1 MQPKKLQ
8 DRRLEGIK
16 AFTLIELLVVI
27 AIIAILASL
36 LLPALAK
43 AKTKGQGIVC
53 MSNSKQLSLAWT
65 LYSLDFN
72 DRLVPNTFD
81 ANAWIDGAQWELS
94 SDLANFDRGMDAAT
108 NKSWIDKGKLWKY
121 NTSYGIYTC
130 PADPLWPPKGKNK
143 VKRVRSFSMQGRMG
157 GDPALF
163 DSLTTG
169 KYPHKS
175 WSKASDIK
183 NPSPSGALVFIDE
196 SEYVIDDAY
205 FIVDAFSPNT
215 WQNYP
220 SSRHNRGGDM
230 SFADGHSEV
239 HHWVGPSVPGF
250 KNTGGFVTI
259 SAANAQDKTDL
270 NWMQRL
276 FVLDDV
282 PD

>member
-1 MQPKKLQ
+1 MSETHTPP
-8 DRRLEGIK
+8 RRARAA

-27 AIIAILASL
+27 AIIAILASM

-43 AKTKGQGIVC
+43 AKAKGQGILC
-53 MSNSKQLSLAWT
+53 MSNTKQLTLAWA

-72 DRLVPNTFD
+72 DKLVPNTFD
-81 ANAWIDGAQWELS
+81 ANSWIDANQWELS
-94 SDLANFDRGMDAAT
+94 ANLVTFDRGINAAT
-108 NKSWIDKGKLWKY
+108 NRNWIDHGKLWPY
-121 NTSYGIYTC
+121 NNSYGIYRC
-130 PADPLWPPKGKNK
+130 PADPLWPPKGQVK
-143 VKRVRSFSMQGRMG
+143 VQRVRSFSMQGRMG
-157 GDPALF
+157 GPSDLF
-163 DSLTTG
+163 DNLTTG

-183 NPSPSGALVFIDE
+183 NPSPAGALVLIDE

-220 SSRHNRGGDM
+220 SSRHAGSGDM

-239 HHWVGPSVPGF
+239 HRWVGPSVKNF
-250 KNTGGFVTI
+250 KSTGGFVTI
-259 SAANAQDKTDL
+259 NANVAADKSDL
-270 NWMQRL
+270 NWMQRK
-276 FVLDDV
+276 FVEDDI